1 MLSYLDRRVIQFPID
16 LSRWRNQKK
25 DQINADT
32 LYMWVRYHM
41 ILDTEIIL
49 KDKMAKLKGIKEK
62 DDTFEPQYNKFEAS
76 LQ

>member
-1 MLSYLDRRVIQFPID
+1 
-16 LSRWRNQKK
+16 
-25 DQINADT
+25 
-32 LYMWVRYHM
+32 MWVRYHM